1 MIEIKHLVKNYGKLK
16 AVDGLDL
23 KINDGELYALLGLN
37 GAGKSTTVKIISGLT
52 QKTSGRVIVN
62 GINIDE
68 SIGEIKKIVSV
79 SPQET
84 AVANNLTVRENLE
97 LIANLYSVKNINE
110 AVNTH
115 LKKFGLTEKE
125 NVRAKKLSGGQ
136 KRRLSIA
143 MSVIC
148 DPKILILD
156 EPTLGLDVLA
166 RRNLWEIIKELKK
179 NVTVILTTHYLEEAE
194 ALADKIG
201 ILKRGRLVTEG
212 SPEEI
217 IAFSGKKT
225 FEEAFIALSKDGE
238 GDYDD

>member
-1 MIEIKHLVKNYGKLK
+1 MIEIKNLVKNYGKLK

-52 QKTSGRVIVN
+52 QKTSGSVIVN

-84 AVANNLTVRENLE
+84 AVANNLTVKENLE
-97 LIANLYSVKNINE
+97 LIATLYDVKNINE

-166 RRNLWEIIKELKK
+166 RRNL
-179 NVTVILTTHYLEEAE
+179 
-194 ALADKIG
+194 
-201 ILKRGRLVTEG
+201 
-212 SPEEI
+212 
-217 IAFSGKKT
+217 
-225 FEEAFIALSKDGE
+225 
-238 GDYDD
+238 

>member
-1 MIEIKHLVKNYGKLK
+1 MIEIRNLVKNYGKLK
-16 AVDGLDL
+16 AVDGLNL

-52 QKTSGRVIVN
+52 QKTSGSVVVN

-68 SIGEIKKIVSV
+68 SPDKIKKIVSV

-97 LIANLYSVKNINE
+97 LIATLYGVENLNE
-110 AVNTH
+110 TVNNH

-125 NVRAKKLSGGQ
+125 TVRAKNLSGGQ

-143 MSVIC
+143 MSVIA

-179 NVTVILTTHYLEEAE
+179 SVTVILTTHYLEEAE

-212 SPEEI
+212 SSEEI
-217 IAFSGKKT
+217 IAFSGAKT
-225 FEEAFIALSKDGE
+225 FEEAFIALAKDGE

>member
-1 MIEIKHLVKNYGKLK
+1 MIEIRNLVKKYGKLK
-16 AVDGLDL
+16 AVDGLNL
-23 KINDGELYALLGLN
+23 KINDGGIYALLGLK
-37 GAGKSTTVKIISGLT
+37 GAGKSTTVKIISGLI
-52 QKTSGRVIVN
+52 QKTSGSVVVN

-68 SIGEIKKIVSV
+68 SPDKIKKIVSF

-97 LIANLYSVKNINE
+97 LIATLYNAKNLNE
-110 AVNTH
+110 AVNNH

-125 NVRAKKLSGGQ
+125 TVRAKKLSGGQ

-143 MSVIC
+143 MSVIA

-179 NVTVILTTHYLEEAE
+179 SVTVILTTHYLEEAE

-217 IAFSGKKT
+217 TSFSGAKN
-225 FEEAFIALSKDGE
+225 FEEAFIALAKDVE